1 LEYLNSNNNSDNN
14 QIASSNIANRPT
26 TAVIRLHNPKRHNAM
41 SPRMMLDFA
50 DCVDELSR
58 HLNYQPPTNDVP
70 TSSQASTTTTTNS
83 ATNKNT
89 LPSTPHSN
97 DEMGKLYGSSLRLV
111 IVTGAGTSFCTGLDL
126 SSARTVLTTPQSGL
140 YMSQFMQHTLQRLHS
155 LPILSIAA
163 VDGYAM
169 GGGAELAT
177 ACDLRVMSRRS
188 VVQFVQLKMGVT
200 PGWGGGTR
208 LVRMV
213 GREKA
218 LEMLL
223 TMTRLGPYEALDMG
237 FCSNVFEGEF

>member
-1 LEYLNSNNNSDNN
+1 
-14 QIASSNIANRPT
+14 
-26 TAVIRLHNPKRHNAM
+26 
-41 SPRMMLDFA
+41 
-50 DCVDELSR
+50 
-58 HLNYQPPTNDVP
+58 
-70 TSSQASTTTTTNS
+70 
-83 ATNKNT
+83 
-89 LPSTPHSN
+89 
-97 DEMGKLYGSSLRLV
+97 
-111 IVTGAGTSFCTGLDL
+111 
-126 SSARTVLTTPQSGL
+126 
-140 YMSQFMQHTLQRLHS
+140 MQHTLQRLHS